1 MALLYPQAR
10 IVPAGD
16 RAVTVE
22 VGEGIAVEVNRR
34 VRSLGLTIQQASA
47 PGVEEVVP
55 AYRSLL
61 VYYDPARLSFADLEA
76 HLRDMEGRLAESPAQ
91 SPRVVELPT
100 VYGGENGPDL
110 PYVAEHAGIS
120 VQEVVE
126 VHSSADYLVYMMGF
140 TPGFTY
146 LGGLSERIV
155 TPRLETPRTAIPAGS
170 VGIAEAQTGVYPME
184 SPGGWRLIGRTPVP
198 LFDPHREPPVLV
210 EPGEYVRFVPVSPED
225 ALRIEEQVRE
235 GTFQATAHPVE

>member
-1 MALLYPQAR
+1 MSLLYPQAR

-34 VRSLGLTIQQASA
+34 VRSLGLAIQQAA
-47 PGVEEVVP
+47 AAGVEEVVP

-61 VYYDPARLSFADLEA
+61 VYYDPLSLSFTDLEA
-76 HLRDMEGRLAESPAQ
+76 HLRDMEGRLAGTPAQ
-91 SPRVVELPT
+91 APRVVELPT
-100 VYGGENGPDL
+100 VYGGDDGPDL
-110 PYVAEHAGIS
+110 DYVAEHAGIS

-170 VGIAEAQTGVYPME
+170 VGIAEAQTGVYPMQ

-210 EPGEYVRFVPVSPED
+210 EPGEYVRFVPISPED
-225 ALRIEEQVRE
+225 AQRIEEQVQA

>member
-34 VRSLGLTIQQASA
+34 VRALGLTIQQAEA
-47 PGVEEVVP
+47 AGVEEVVP

-61 VYYDPARLSFADLEA
+61 VYYDPARLSFTDLEA
-76 HLRDMEGRLAESPAQ
+76 HLREMEGRLAETPALA
-91 SPRVVELPT
+91 PRVVELPT
-100 VYGGENGPDL
+100 VYGGGDGPDL
-110 PYVAEHAGIS
+110 DYVAEHAGIS

-225 ALRIEEQVRE
+225 ARRIEEQVKA